1 MHRPHASHWF
11 LQRDVVRVGAMIAAA
26 AAAAF
31 PPLACR
37 SQDERNRW
45 GKADQPAD
53 LVILGG
59 RVWSAEA
66 PEPPPADVRLQPTAV
81 AVRDGKIIDVG
92 DDAAMRR
99 YLGPETKLIDAQA
112 RRIIPGITDSHT
124 HIIAGG
130 FQLARL
136 NLREARSK
144 IEFVGR
150 VGAAAVDAK
159 PGEWVL
165 GGRWS
170 VESWDHP
177 EEPTKAWLDRVAVN
191 HPVFLS
197 RMDGHSAVVN
207 SAALRVAGIDRNGP
221 PDPPGGEIER
231 DRDTGEPTGILKDS
245 AMSLVS
251 SHIPDSTP
259 ELKYHALLRAMR
271 HAASLG
277 VTSVHNMTDLGDLAV
292 FRRALEAGKMTLRIT
307 GYLQGGDWSD
317 DYERLDS
324 AGLDSDWVRM
334 AGFKAY
340 MDGSLG
346 SRTAYMFKP
355 YADAGP
361 DEKYPRGQLTAVASD
376 QEHFCALVAEA
387 DRRGYQIAVHAIG
400 TEANHL
406 LLGAY
411 EYARKQNGYSGG
423 YHRDEHAQHLIVSDI
438 PRFAKLHLVASM
450 QPYHKADDGRYCE
463 AAIGKERLA
472 GSYAYREL
480 VDSGALVI
488 FGSDWPVVTLNPFPG
503 IDSAVNARTLAGSV
517 WLPEHSLTLAE
528 ALYAYTAAPP
538 KAIGMADK
546 LGTITPGKYADLLI
560 LDQDPFAVD
569 PSRLGEIK
577 PVMTMVGGKVVF
589 ARE

>member
-1 MHRPHASHWF
+1 MHRPYAPHRFSRH
-11 LQRDVVRVGAMIAAA
+11 DVVRIGAMIAAA
-26 AAAAF
+26 AAVAL
-31 PPLACR
+31 PPLGCR
-37 SQDERNRW
+37 SQDERSRW
-45 GKADQPAD
+45 GQADQPAD
-53 LVILGG
+53 LVIVGG
-59 RVWSAEA
+59 RVWTAEA

-92 DDAAMRR
+92 DDATMRR
-99 YLGPETKLIDAQA
+99 YVGSETRLIDAHA

-124 HIIAGG
+124 HIISGG

-136 NLREARSK
+136 NLRDARSK
-144 IEFVGR
+144 IEFIGR
-150 VGAAAVDAK
+150 VAAAAVDTK
-159 PGEWVL
+159 PGEWVV

-177 EEPTKAWLDRVAVN
+177 EEPTKAWLDRVAAKN
-191 HPVFLS
+191 PVFLS

-207 SAALRVAGIDRNGP
+207 SVALRIAGIDRNGP

-231 DRDTGEPTGILKDS
+231 DPDTGEPTGILKES
-245 AMSLVS
+245 AMSLVA
-251 SHIPDSTP
+251 SHIPAPTP
-259 ELKYHALLRAMR
+259 KSKYRALVRAMR

-277 VTSVHNMTDLGDLAV
+277 VTSVHNMTDLGDPAV
-292 FRRALEAGKMTLRIT
+292 FRRALDAGKLTLRIT

-317 DYERLDS
+317 DYDRLDA
-324 AGLDSDWVRM
+324 AGLNSDWCRM

-355 YADAGP
+355 YADATP
-361 DEKYPRGQLTAVASD
+361 NDKYPRGQLTELASD
-376 QEHFCALVAEA
+376 QKHFRELVAEA

-406 LLGAY
+406 LLDAY

-438 PRFAKLHLVASM
+438 PRFAKLHVVASM

-472 GSYAYREL
+472 GSYAYRKL

-488 FGSDWPVVTLNPFPG
+488 FGSDWPVVTLNPFLG
-503 IDSAVNARTLAGSV
+503 IDSAVNARTLAGNV

-538 KAIGMADK
+538 KAIGMEDK

-560 LDQDPFAVD
+560 LDQDPFTVD
-569 PSRLGEIK
+569 SSRLGEIK
-577 PVMTMVGGKVVF
+577 PVMTIVGGKVVYS
-589 ARE
+589 RE